1 MSDDLVTF
9 LKGLPYFQS
18 LPAQGLAELAR
29 GARVRT
35 YARRE
40 LVLLEGEPAQAACF
54 VMSGQVRIYKLSPE
68 GRQQVLARLGPG
80 EPLNLVPLF
89 DRQPNPASAE
99 AANAVTVCVLP
110 RAAFLDALRRYP
122 SVAEATLADL
132 AVRLRRLTALVE
144 DLSFRTVRARLAR
157 FLLRQAAEPQER
169 LTQAEMA
176 AELGTVRDVV
186 ARTLADLQAE
196 GLIAL
201 VRHRIIIKD
210 RERLED
216 LAG

>member
-1 MSDDLVTF
+1 MPDDVVTF
-9 LKGLPYFQS
+9 LKSLPYFQS
-18 LPAQGLAELAR
+18 LPPHGLAELAR

-35 YARRE
+35 YSRRE
-40 LVLLEGEPAQAACF
+40 LVLLEGEPAQAAYLI
-54 VMSGQVRIYKLSPE
+54 MSGQVRTYKLSAE
-68 GRQQVLARLGPG
+68 GRQQVLARFGPG
-80 EPLNLVPLF
+80 EALNLVPLF
-89 DRQPNPASAE
+89 DGQPNPASAE
-99 AANAVTVCVLP
+99 AANAVTICVLP
-110 RAAFLDALRRYP
+110 RAGFLEALRRYP

-132 AVRLRRLTALVE
+132 AGRLRRLTALVE

-157 FLLRQAAEPQER
+157 FLLRQATEPQER

-186 ARTLADLQAE
+186 ARTLIDLQAE
-196 GLIAL
+196 GLISV
-201 VRHRIIIKD
+201 VRHRIVIRD